1 MTLIHGDDE
10 FGSSDLVGNDHG
22 YRKSKLIDNFI
33 HSVVKTEETMKTL
46 WTDNRLTTACRY
58 GHVLIYDEFTRSR
71 PEANNVLLS
80 VLGERLLNLPK
91 KCNGG
96 DGYLEVHPAFRA
108 IFTSN
113 PQEYAGVHKSQD
125 ALLDRLITIYMD
137 HYGRDTEVA
146 ITASSGGVS
155 AEMAEQIVDL
165 VHFFRKRDPSGQ
177 HPSIRAA
184 IMIARVLGCQGL
196 ACDPANPLV
205 LSTCRDVLHIGNPCG
220 RAKNPAPSLDLQ
232 STLQA
237 IWGSRRNE
245 ASDPSGRRP
254 TTTTM
259 GAWPDWRPTWR
270 PPPRPKRC
278 SYEEQTSQ
286 RPAGHPHP
294 QQPDRRRGQSAAE
307 VPPRGQPGAEE
318 VALQQGSRRRPKAV
332 RGNGQENRRT
342 RRRKGPTP
350 GIGPG
355 PAARPGGAHCGS
367 AFGKRYGIAGTMC
380 RWSAA
385 RLRTEVLRL
394 RMTRERRKRE
404 LMTTQE
410 LPVRRPTLVQAQ
422 AAVRAFLQEALP
434 DVHRVDVTRVMRI
447 EFNEGGWEA
456 DAAVWQPNATIQAL
470 GLSTEHPVLDQNF
483 YVVRLD
489 GELNVIGYESKE
501 AESQS

>member
-1 MTLIHGDDE
+1 MLSPELQGGEPQVWPEASDSFVLTGQLDDLVERALGYLRAGYPINLAGPAGTGKTTLALHLASRLRQPVTLIHGDDE

-46 WTDNRLTTACRY
+46 WTDNRLTTACRF

-184 IMIARVLGCQGL
+184 IMIARVLACQGL
-196 ACDPANPLV
+196 SCDPTNPVV
-205 LSTCRDVLHIGNPCG
+205 LNTCRDVLHVGNPCR
-220 RAKNPAPSLDLQ
+220 RAKHPVPLLDLQ
-232 STLQA
+232 PTLQA
-237 IWGSRRNE
+237 IWGPRQDH
-245 ASDPSGRRP
+245 ASHAWAAVPS
-254 TTTTM
+254 
-259 GAWPDWRPTWR
+259 
-270 PPPRPKRC
+270 
-278 SYEEQTSQ
+278 
-286 RPAGHPHP
+286 PAGTLY
-294 QQPDRRRGQSAAE
+294 
-307 VPPRGQPGAEE
+307 PGSAEE
-318 VALQQGSRRRPKAV
+318 V
-332 RGNGQENRRT
+332 
-342 RRRKGPTP
+342 
-350 GIGPG
+350 
-355 PAARPGGAHCGS
+355 
-367 AFGKRYGIAGTMC
+367 
-380 RWSAA
+380 
-385 RLRTEVLRL
+385 
-394 RMTRERRKRE
+394 
-404 LMTTQE
+404 
-410 LPVRRPTLVQAQ
+410 LV
-422 AAVRAFLQEALP
+422 
-434 DVHRVDVTRVMRI
+434 
-447 EFNEGGWEA
+447 
-456 DAAVWQPNATIQAL
+456 
-470 GLSTEHPVLDQNF
+470 
-483 YVVRLD
+483 
-489 GELNVIGYESKE
+489 
-501 AESQS
+501 